1 MSEEYMIN
9 CPHCRKNIFFVIAV
23 RGFEDIPEEDKEYF
37 DSAYFNALEWHE
49 VEIGEGWQWCNL
61 DKISEG
67 AIDYILNA
75 PQSKLIID
83 SWQYTID
90 QTDGRLWRK
99 KL

>member
-1 MSEEYMIN
+1 MIEIIDVIVGKALDEE
-9 CPHCRKNIFFVIAV
+9 
-23 RGFEDIPEEDKEYF
+23 EEDKQYF
-37 DSAYFNALEWHE
+37 DSAYFDALDWHE

-67 AIDYILNA
+67 AKDHILNA

-99 KL
+99 KLG